1 MKTLC
6 KLLGGSHL
14 YGLANKDSDIDHR
27 GVFCNTEI
35 SKIIGLDRF
44 DCENKQNN
52 EVDSVLF
59 EVRHYFNLL
68 RKTNTQVLEILF
80 APRFCFL
87 ELDNKFEELVLN
99 NREKFVD
106 TKRFFKSLM
115 GYMQGERLLVN
126 GQRKGRMGKKRY
138 EAIKRFG
145 YSNKNFCNFIR
156 LAMTGINF
164 FDRNDYIVDCR
175 EFGYYVYNMLK
186 QIRENPE
193 KYDTEMV
200 NRAMDNY
207 ENLLKKSFDNRDQS
221 KDLTFDEE
229 YSNNCLLEIYKEF
242 LK

>member
-27 GVFCNTEI
+27 GVFCNTEL

-59 EVRHYFNLL
+59 EIRHYFNLL

-80 APRFCFL
+80 APRSSFL
-87 ELDNKFEELVLN
+87 ELDAKFEELVLN
-99 NREKFVD
+99 NRDKFVD
-106 TKRFFKSLM
+106 SKRFFKSLM
-115 GYMQGERLLVN
+115 GYAHGEAGLVN
-126 GQRKGRMGKKRY
+126 GKRKGQIGKKRY
-138 EAIKRFG
+138 ESVKRFG
-145 YSNKNFCNFIR
+145 YSPKNLVNYLR
-156 LAMTGINF
+156 LMLVGERFFQTGN
-164 FDRNDYIVDCR
+164 YIVDCSQFK
-175 EFGYYVYNMLK
+175 EYDFLK
-186 QIRENPE
+186 MIKNNPE
-193 KYDTEMV
+193 RLSVDHV
-200 NRAMDNY
+200 NELMN
-207 ENLLKKSFDNRDQS
+207 SFEEVTKLSFNSRDQS

-229 YSNNCLLEIYKEF
+229 YANNCLLEIYKEF

>member
-27 GVFCNTEI
+27 GVFCNTEL

-59 EVRHYFNLL
+59 EIRHYFNLL

-80 APRFCFL
+80 APRSSFL
-87 ELDNKFEELVLN
+87 ELDAKFEELVLD
-99 NREKFVD
+99 NRDKFVD
-106 TKRFFKSLM
+106 SKRFFKSLM
-115 GYMQGERLLVN
+115 GYTQGERRLVN
-126 GQRKGRMGKKRY
+126 GERSGRMGKKRY
-138 EAIKRFG
+138 EAVQRFG

-156 LAMTGINF
+156 LCMTGMEF
-164 FDRNDYIVDCR
+164 FNRNDYIVDCR
-175 EFGYYVYNMLK
+175 EFGHYKYNALK
-186 QIRENPE
+186 RIRECPE
-193 KYDTEMV
+193 KYNKEGV
-200 NRAMDNY
+200 NEAMDNY
-207 ENLLKKSFDNRDQS
+207 ENLLKQSFDSRDQS

-229 YSNNCLLEIYKEF
+229 YANNCLLEIYKEF